1 MWVIVHAVS
10 GMALGA
16 ALGSAP
22 VGAPLWAIVLVALVA
37 HALLDIVPHW
47 DYTRRPR
54 VWAWALGD
62 TMAAALALGLAWL
75 VLGQPGYVVWA
86 GIVSAAPDLDVVDVV
101 LPLKTHRRLF
111 PSHWRPY
118 PHGKT
123 GALPGVLTQGAVVVG
138 SMVVMRL
145 AL

>member
-1 MWVIVHAVS
+1 MWVIVHALS

-16 ALGSAP
+16 ALGSDP
-22 VGAPLWAIVLVALVA
+22 VGAPLWIIVPAALVA

-62 TMAAALALGLAWL
+62 VAAAGLALGLAWL
-75 VLGQPGYVVWA
+75 VLDLPGYVVWA
-86 GIVSAAPDLDVVDVV
+86 GIVSAAPDLDVIDVI

-123 GALPGVLTQGAVVVG
+123 GPLAGTLLQGAVMIG
-138 SMVVMRL
+138 SILVMRS

>member
-1 MWVIVHAVS
+1 VWVIVHALS

-22 VGAPLWAIVLVALVA
+22 LDAPVWAILLAALAA

-62 TMAAALALGLAWL
+62 VTAATLVLGLAWL
-75 VLGQPGYVVWA
+75 VLDLPGYVVWA
-86 GIVSAAPDLDVVDVV
+86 GIVSAAPDLDVLDAV
-101 LPLKTHRRLF
+101 LPLKKHRRLF

-118 PHGKT
+118 PHGST
-123 GALPGVLTQGAVVVG
+123 GPLPGTLIQAAVVAG
-138 SMVVMRL
+138 SVLVTL
-145 AL
+145 LVL

>member
-1 MWVIVHAVS
+1 MWVIVHALS

-16 ALGSAP
+16 ALGSGPVEAP
-22 VGAPLWAIVLVALVA
+22 VWVIVLAALAA

-54 VWAWALGD
+54 VWAWALSD
-62 TMAAALALGLAWL
+62 VMAATLALGFAWL
-75 VLGQPGYVVWA
+75 VFDLPGYVLWA
-86 GIVSAAPDLDVVDVV
+86 GIVSAAPDLDVLDVV

-118 PHGKT
+118 PHGKA
-123 GALPGVLTQGAVVVG
+123 GPLPGMVIQGAVIAG
-138 SMVVMRL
+138 SVVVML
-145 AL
+145 LVL

>member
-1 MWVIVHAVS
+1 MWVIVHALS

-16 ALGSAP
+16 ALGSGPLDAP
-22 VGAPLWAIVLVALVA
+22 VWTIVLAALAA

-62 TMAAALALGLAWL
+62 VTAAAVVLGLAWL
-75 VLGQPGYVVWA
+75 ALDLPSYVLWA
-86 GIVSAAPDLDVVDVV
+86 GIVSAAPDLDVLDAV
-101 LPLKTHRRLF
+101 LPLKKHRRLF

-118 PHGKT
+118 PHGRT
-123 GALPGVLTQGAVVVG
+123 GPLPGTLIQGAVVAG
-138 SMVVMRL
+138 SVLVMLL